1 MKITAEYG
9 EIEINDKTL
18 PSKFLEGPA
27 TIAIQDLGVGDPTV
41 LVFPGRYNNKTNE
54 AVDTIGLDS
63 ELTGYVRLTS
73 ALHGVVPD
81 LSNLRRVDGNP
92 ITSQDF
98 DAVTE
103 SLVED
108 GHIAYATEI
117 IRISMDT
124 DPDDPWPIRPE
135 NIVNWV

>member
-1 MKITAEYG
+1 MKITAEHG
-9 EIEINDKTL
+9 EIEINDETL
-18 PSKFLEGPA
+18 PTKFMAGPA
-27 TIAIQDLGVGDPTV
+27 SIAIQDLGVADPTI
-41 LVFPGRYNNKTNE
+41 LVFPGRYDNKTDS
-54 AVDTIGLDS
+54 AVGSIGLDS

-81 LSNLRRVDGNP
+81 LSNLRRVDGAP

-98 DAVTE
+98 DAVME

-117 IRISMDT
+117 IRISTDT

-135 NIVNWV
+135 NIVNWI

>member
-1 MKITAEYG
+1 MKITAEHG

-18 PSKFLEGPA
+18 PTKFLEGPVS
-27 TIAIQDLGVGDPTV
+27 IAIQDLGVGDPTI
-41 LVFPGRYNNKTNE
+41 LVFPGRYDNKTNS
-54 AVDTIGLDS
+54 AVDSIGLDS
-63 ELTGYVRLTS
+63 ELTGYVRLT
-73 ALHGVVPD
+73 AVLHGVVPD
-81 LSNLRRVDGNP
+81 LSNLRRVDGAP

-103 SLVED
+103 SLLED
-108 GHIAYATEI
+108 GHIEYATEI

-135 NIVNWV
+135 NIANWV